1 MYSFVFITNR
11 RASFC
16 SIILMAYQI
25 LACFSRS
32 DGGKC
37 HSSLSE
43 SLEQAHQLLLS
54 FTPHSFW
61 QRLASVLTT
70 HHSSLTNKTLGE
82 HFQRLLILL
91 VRFIVPQP
99 PSPPP
104 KFPAFST
111 IDVAK
116 PWLLTKP
123 I

>member
-1 MYSFVFITNR
+1 
-11 RASFC
+11 
-16 SIILMAYQI
+16 MAYQI

-61 QRLASVLTT
+61 QRFASVLTT
-70 HHSSLTNKTLGE
+70 HHSSLTNKTLWE

-104 KFPAFST
+104 KFPAFPT